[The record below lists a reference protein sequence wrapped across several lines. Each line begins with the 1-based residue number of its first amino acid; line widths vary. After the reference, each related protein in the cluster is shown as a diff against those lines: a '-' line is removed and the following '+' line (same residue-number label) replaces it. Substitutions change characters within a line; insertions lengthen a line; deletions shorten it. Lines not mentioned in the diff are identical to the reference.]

1 MLLNLIF
8 KNIPRIYVPGE
19 SQEVVKTA
27 AGAIQGYAKNAKCL
41 DSCEYSP
48 GSGGLY
54 IGLKSDILTGP
65 LGQLLPA
72 NLPERY
78 IYLKINE
85 VGTSCLVASHRYYLY
100 GFVQY
105 LLSDLMD
112 EDSSAYTNGRIFEPA
127 FTNHRVAYDYFLTQ
141 EGRITKG
148 LDRETYVRE
157 LARNGFTH
165 VEVNGLGSPMA
176 IETGPKGEV
185 YPMFYT
191 YCPALDQFVYSEL
204 NKGIYPY
211 YYLAANLTYLKENA
225 RLARKYGLI
234 PGMLSFEP
242 RNVPEEFFNKYPM
255 LRGARI
261 DHPFRSFRP
270 RYNMTITHPKVLAHY
285 AEMVQKLLKEV
296 PDLGFLNVWTND
308 SGAGFEHTKSLY
320 VGRNGGAYLVR
331 EWKDDAEIAR
341 LAGDNALRFFGVLKD
356 AATEINPDFRVITR
370 MESFYGEH
378 DIVINGL
385 KDKKL
390 DIETASLIQRGW
402 DMPYSHPMYSD
413 RKDINAG
420 CVFQQEF
427 DEREKPIFQG
437 IQEKG
442 SQVAF
447 YYAYGPQTMFAPLMG
462 IPYPKL
468 TRKRLET
475 LHKNGVNYLS
485 HMGGTFPPEKVPY
498 NVNHEV
504 LRNFQ
509 LNPGRPVEDV
519 LETYA
524 RKQVQ
529 GEEYKTLLK
538 AWDITEAGILGFPNI
553 SSLYSTIGFT
563 WYRLWVRPFVPDIE
577 KIPQKERDFYEDFMC
592 TVPHNPNNVDLSK
605 DVLFT
610 LTTPEKS
617 REDAKRIDQNV
628 LPKLD
633 EAIRLLETISDKA
646 PICSDQ
652 LIRIKA
658 LRCWLTTQR
667 NIAVWVDSVY
677 GFMNAANAADK
688 QQYKSNLQAMM
699 TLEIANTETVIG
711 LFKSGIEF
719 IAMTDQG
726 ETPLIYG
733 TNLPE
738 LLVKRIEMMK
748 TYFNDDPYIDMN
760 YIERKAG
767 EPIY

>member
-1 MLLNLIF
+1 MNIKEALKRIKKIGTV
-8 KNIPRIYVPGE
+8 KN
-19 SQEVVKTA
+19 
-27 AGAIQGYAKNAKCL
+27 
-41 DSCEYSP
+41 SP
-48 GSGGLY
+48 GVVNTVQKEFLKFIGNGTGVFTVACLTSAISKESIPGL
-54 IGLKSDILTGP
+54 P
-65 LGQLLPA
+65 E
-72 NLPERY
+72 NLPERF
-78 IYLKINE
+78 IYLKIDE
-85 VGTSCLVASHRYYLY
+85 TGTGCLVSSHTYYLH

-105 LLSDLMD
+105 LLSDLLS
-112 EDSSAYTNGRIFEPA
+112 EDISHYINGRIFEPA
-127 FTNHRVAYDYFLTQ
+127 FRSHRVAYDYFLTQ
-141 EGRITKG
+141 EGRITQG
-148 LDRETYVRE
+148 LDRDTYMKE

-165 VEVNGLGSPMA
+165 VEVNGLGSPMS
-176 IETGPKGEV
+176 IDTGPKGEV

-191 YCPALDQFVYSEL
+191 YCPALDQFVYSTL

-211 YYLAANLTYLKENA
+211 YYLSANLNYLKENA
-225 RLARKYGLI
+225 ALARKYGLV

-242 RNVPEEFFNKYPM
+242 RAVPEEFFNKYPM

-285 AEMVQKLLKEV
+285 AEMIQKLMQEV
-296 PDLGFLNVWTND
+296 PDLGFLNIWTND

-331 EWKDDAEIAR
+331 EWKDDAEIAK

-356 AATEINPDFRVITR
+356 AAAELNPDFRVITR

-378 DIVINGL
+378 DIIINGL
-385 KDKKL
+385 KGKL

-402 DMPYSHPMYSD
+402 DMPYSHPMYPD

-420 CVFQQEF
+420 CVFQQDF
-427 DEREKPIFQG
+427 DERERPIFQG
-437 IQEKG
+437 IEETG
-442 SQVAF
+442 SQVSF

-475 LHKNGVNYLS
+475 LHDNGVNYLA

-498 NVNHEV
+498 NINHEI
-504 LRNFQ
+504 LRNYQ
-509 LNPGRPVEDV
+509 INPGRSIDDILVSYAKNNIDGED
-519 LETYA
+519 YA
-524 RKQVQ
+524 
-529 GEEYKTLLK
+529 TLLK
-538 AWDITEAGILGFPNI
+538 AWDMAETGILGFPNI

-577 KIPQKERDFYEDFMC
+577 SIPQVERDFYEDFMC

-610 LTTPEKS
+610 LTTPERS
-617 REDAKRIDQNV
+617 REDALRIDQNV
-628 LPKLD
+628 LPKLT
-633 EAIRLLETISDKA
+633 EAIRLLNSVKGDV
-646 PICSDQ
+646 PIVADQ
-652 LIRIKA
+652 LVRLKA
-658 LRCWLTTQR
+658 LRCWITTQR

-677 GFMNAANAADK
+677 GFMNATNPADK
-688 QQYKSNLQAMM
+688 QRYKLALQDMM
-699 TLEIANTETVIG
+699 KLEIANSEELII

-726 ETPLIYG
+726 ETPLMYG
-733 TNLPE
+733 INLPE
-738 LLVKRIEMMK
+738 LLVKRIVMMK
-748 TYFNDDPYIDMN
+748 SHFNDDPYIDMN

-767 EPIY
+767 EPVY

>member
-1 MLLNLIF
+1 MTLHQLLDLTMTLGCKVSSPLVDSIKEEFGYLFPNMVL
-8 KNIPRIYVPGE
+8 E
-19 SQEVVKTA
+19 TA
-27 AGAIQGYAKNAKCL
+27 NQIGTKKHQ
-41 DSCEYSP
+41 
-48 GSGGLY
+48 
-54 IGLKSDILTGP
+54 IGLAVLNQLSD
-65 LGQLLPA
+65 QEKDSLLPLY
-72 NLPERY
+72 LPEQF
-78 IYLKINE
+78 IYFKIDQT
-85 VGTSCLVASHRYYLY
+85 GTGILLSSHTYYLH

-105 LLSDLMD
+105 LLSDLLD
-112 EDSSAYTNGRIFEPA
+112 DNAEKYYGGKIFNPA
-127 FTNHRVAYDYFLTQ
+127 FKTHRVAYDYFLTQ
-141 EGRITKG
+141 EGRITQG
-148 LDRETYVRE
+148 LDRESYMRE

-191 YCPALDQFVYSEL
+191 YCPALDQFVYSTL

-211 YYLAANLTYLKENA
+211 YYLSANLNYLKENA

-242 RNVPEEFFNKYPM
+242 RAVPEEFFNKYPM

-285 AEMVQKLLKEV
+285 AEMIQKLVREV
-296 PDLGFLNVWTND
+296 PDLGFLNIWTND

-331 EWKDDAEIAR
+331 EWKDDAEIAK

-356 AATEINPDFRVITR
+356 AACEINPDFRIITR

-378 DIVINGL
+378 DIIINGL
-385 KDKKL
+385 KGKL
-390 DIETASLIQRGW
+390 DVETASLIQRGW
-402 DMPYSHPMYSD
+402 DMPYSHPLYPD

-420 CVFQQEF
+420 CVFQQDF

-437 IQEKG
+437 IEDTG
-442 SQVAF
+442 SQVSF

-468 TRKRLET
+468 TRKRLEI
-475 LHKNGVNYLS
+475 LSGNGVNYLS

-498 NVNHEV
+498 NINHEV

-509 LNPGRPVEDV
+509 INAERTVDDV
-519 LETYA
+519 LESYA
-524 RKQVQ
+524 RKHIE
-529 GEEYKTLLK
+529 GNDYSILLE
-538 AWDITEAGILGFPNI
+538 AWDKAEKGILGFPNI

-577 KIPQKERDFYEDFMC
+577 KIPQTERDFYEDFMC

-610 LTTPEKS
+610 LTTPERS
-617 REDAKRIDQNV
+617 HVDALRIDQNV
-628 LPKLD
+628 LPHLD
-633 EAIRLLETISDKA
+633 EAIRMLEDQIDKA
-646 PICSDQ
+646 PIFKDQ
-652 LIRIKA
+652 YIRLKA
-658 LRCWLTTQR
+658 LRCWMITMR
-667 NIAVWVDSVY
+667 NIAVWVDSAY
-677 GFMNAANAADK
+677 GFMNAVNNNEK
-688 QQYKSNLQAMM
+688 QNYKLAMQKMMEMEISNS
-699 TLEIANTETVIG
+699 EEVIS
-711 LFKSGIEF
+711 LFKSGLEF
-719 IAMTDQG
+719 IALTDQG
-726 ETPLIYG
+726 ETPLMYG
-733 TNLPE
+733 INLPE
-738 LLVKRIEMMK
+738 LLMRRIELMK
-748 TYFNDDPYIDMN
+748 AHLNDDPYIDHN
-760 YIERKAG
+760 YIERMAG
-767 EPIY
+767 MPIY

>member
-1 MLLNLIF
+1 MTLYQALN
-8 KNIPRIYVPGE
+8 
-19 SQEVVKTA
+19 QVKTVLCKESHPLFQSVSDLIRTA
-27 AGAIQGYAKNAKCL
+27 SPNVNLKIVHHLEIQSQGISLAIADQ
-41 DSCEYSP
+41 
-48 GSGGLY
+48 
-54 IGLKSDILTGP
+54 LTEP
-65 LGQLLPA
+65 EKRKLLPSTT
-72 NLPERY
+72 PENFLF
-78 IYLKINE
+78 LKLE
-85 VGTSCLVASHRYYLY
+85 ESGTGCLIASHRYYLY

-105 LLSDLMD
+105 LLSDLLN
-112 EDSSAYTNGRIFEPA
+112 EDIMGFRSGRIFEPA
-127 FTNHRVAYDYFLTQ
+127 FKSHRVAYDYFLTQ
-141 EGRITKG
+141 EGRISQG
-148 LDRETYVRE
+148 LNRESYMQE

-165 VEVNGLGSPMA
+165 VEVNGLGSPMG

-191 YCPALDQFVYSEL
+191 YCPALDQFVYSSL

-211 YYLAANLTYLKENA
+211 YYLSANLNYLKENA

-242 RNVPEEFFNKYPM
+242 RAVPEEFFNKYPM
-255 LRGARI
+255 LRGCRV

-270 RYNMTITHPKVLAHY
+270 RYNMTITHPKVLDHY
-285 AEMVQKLLKEV
+285 AEMIQKLTKEV
-296 PDLGFLNVWTND
+296 PDLGFLNIWTND

-356 AATEINPDFRVITR
+356 AATKLNPDFRIITR

-378 DIVINGL
+378 DIIINGL
-385 KDKKL
+385 KGKL

-402 DMPYSHPMYSD
+402 DMPYSHPLYPD

-420 CVFQQEF
+420 CVFQQDF

-437 IQEKG
+437 IEKEG
-442 SQVAF
+442 SQVSF

-468 TRKRLET
+468 THKRLET
-475 LHKNGVNYLS
+475 LHRNGVNYLA
-485 HMGGTFPPEKVPY
+485 HMGGTFPPETVPY
-498 NVNHEV
+498 NINHEV

-509 LNPGRPVEDV
+509 LNSGRPVEEL
-519 LETYA
+519 LETYV
-524 RKQVQ
+524 RKHVSGDGYQA
-529 GEEYKTLLK
+529 LLK
-538 AWDITEAGILGFPNI
+538 AWDVAEAGILGFPNI

-610 LTTPEKS
+610 LTTPQRS
-617 REDAKRIDQNV
+617 HEDAQRIDRNV
-628 LPKLD
+628 LPKLT
-633 EAIRLLETISDKA
+633 EAILMLEEIRDQA
-646 PICSDQ
+646 PIFKDQ
-652 LIRIKA
+652 WVRLKA
-658 LRCWLTTQR
+658 LRAWMLTMR
-667 NIAVWVDSVY
+667 NIAVWVDTVY
-677 GFMNAANAADK
+677 GYMNAPDPK
-688 QQYKSNLQAMM
+688 LKEEYKLRNQAMM
-699 TLEIANTETVIG
+699 KLEITNTEEVIS
-711 LFKSGIEF
+711 LFGEGVDF
-719 IAMTDQG
+719 MALTDQG

-733 TNLPE
+733 VNLPE
-738 LLVKRIEMMK
+738 LMSKRIEMMQAH
-748 TYFNDDPYIDMN
+748 FDDDPFIDHN
-760 YIERKAG
+760 FIERMAG
-767 EPIY
+767 MPLF

>member
-1 MLLNLIF
+1 MKLQEALAKIKSIGTL
-8 KNIPRIYVPGE
+8 PG
-19 SQEVVKTA
+19 SPEVVSTVSNLLLKFIGNGTGVFTVA
-27 AGAIQGYAKNAKCL
+27 CL
-41 DSCEYSP
+41 HSV
-48 GSGGLY
+48 
-54 IGLKSDILTGP
+54 KSKES
-65 LGQLLPA
+65 LPDLPSS
-72 NLPERY
+72 LPENF
-78 IYLKINE
+78 IYLKIDE
-85 VGTSCLVASHRYYLY
+85 TGTGCLVVSHAHYLY

-105 LLSDLMD
+105 LLSDLIQ
-112 EDSSAYTNGRIFEPA
+112 EDVAGYVNGRIFNPA
-127 FTNHRVAYDYFLTQ
+127 FKTHRVAYDYFLTQ
-141 EGRITKG
+141 EGRITQG
-148 LDRETYVRE
+148 LDRETYMKE

-191 YCPALDQFVYSEL
+191 YCPALDQFVYSTL

-211 YYLAANLTYLKENA
+211 YYLSANLNYLKENA
-225 RLARKYGLI
+225 RLARKYGLV

-242 RNVPEEFFNKYPM
+242 RAVPEEFFNKYPM

-285 AEMVQKLLKEV
+285 AEMIQKLMKEV
-296 PDLGFLNVWTND
+296 PDLGFLNIWTND

-331 EWKDDAEIAR
+331 EWKDDAEIAK

-378 DIVINGL
+378 DIIINGL
-385 KDKKL
+385 KGKL

-402 DMPYSHPMYSD
+402 DMPYSHPMYPD

-420 CVFQQEF
+420 CVFQQDF
-427 DEREKPIFQG
+427 DAREKPIFQG
-437 IQEKG
+437 IEETG

-475 LHKNGVNYLS
+475 LHDNGVNYLS
-485 HMGGTFPPEKVPY
+485 HMGGTFPPEKVPF
-498 NVNHEV
+498 NINHEI
-504 LRNFQ
+504 LRNYQ
-509 LNPGRPVEDV
+509 LNSGRKVEEL
-519 LETYA
+519 LESYA
-524 RKQVQ
+524 KKQVE
-529 GEEYKTLLK
+529 GDDYTILLK
-538 AWDITEAGILGFPNI
+538 AWDIAEPGILGFPNI

-577 KIPQKERDFYEDFMC
+577 KIPQAERDFYEDFMC

-610 LTTPEKS
+610 LTTPDRS
-617 REDAKRIDQNV
+617 RDDALRIDKNV
-628 LPKLD
+628 LPRLA
-633 EAIRLLETISDKA
+633 EAIGMLKGKADQA
-646 PICSDQ
+646 PIFKDQ
-652 LIRIKA
+652 YVRLQA
-658 LRCWLTTQR
+658 LYCWMTTMR

-677 GFMNAANAADK
+677 GFMNAAVPAEK
-688 QQYKSNLQAMM
+688 QRFKLAMKEM
-699 TLEIANTETVIG
+699 MKLEIANSEEIIR
-711 LFKSGIEF
+711 LFNSGIEF
-719 IAMTDQG
+719 IALTDQG
-726 ETPLIYG
+726 ETPLMYG
-733 TNLPE
+733 INLPE
-738 LLVKRIEMMK
+738 LIGKRIEMMK
-748 TYFNDDPYIDMN
+748 SHLEDDPFIDHN
-760 YIERKAG
+760 YMERMAG
-767 EPIY
+767 MPLY

>member
-1 MLLNLIF
+1 LRIGRILI
-8 KNIPRIYVPGE
+8 PAGSP
-19 SQEVVKTA
+19 EVVHTA
-27 AGAIQGYAKNAKCL
+27 AALISEMVKRAEPVEVPTIHADLEGFAIAVLSPDRAG
-41 DSCEYSP
+41 EYP
-48 GSGGLY
+48 G
-54 IGLKSDILTGP
+54 
-65 LGQLLPA
+65 LLPPA
-72 NLPERY
+72 LPERY
-78 IYLKINE
+78 IYLKINQE
-85 VGTSCLVASHRYYLY
+85 GSGCLVASHPHYLFE
-100 GFVQY
+100 FVQY
-105 LLSDLMD
+105 LMSDLIHD
-112 EDSSAYTNGRIFEPA
+112 DIAPYLSGRIFKPA
-127 FTNHRVAYDYFLTQ
+127 FKTHRVAYDFFLTQ
-141 EGRITKG
+141 EGRITQG

-165 VEVNGLGSPMA
+165 VEVNGLASPMA

-191 YCPALDQFVYSEL
+191 YCPALDQFVYSSL

-211 YYLAANLTYLKENA
+211 YYLSANLNYLKENA
-225 RLARKYGLI
+225 RLARKYGLV
-234 PGMLSFEP
+234 PGLLCFEP
-242 RNVPEEFFNKYPM
+242 RAVPEEFFNKYPM
-255 LRGARI
+255 LRGARV

-285 AEMVQKLLKEV
+285 SEMIQKLMKEV

-341 LAGDNALRFFGVLKD
+341 LAGENALRFFGVMKD
-356 AATEINPDFRVITR
+356 AASEINPDFRVITR

-378 DIVINGL
+378 DIIINGL
-385 KDKKL
+385 KGKL

-402 DMPYSHPMYSD
+402 DMPYSHPMYPD

-420 CVFQQEF
+420 CVFQQDF

-437 IQEKG
+437 IEQTG
-442 SQVAF
+442 SQVSF

-475 LHKNGVNYLS
+475 LRNNGVNHLS

-498 NVNHEV
+498 NSNHEV

-509 LNPGRPVEDV
+509 INPGKPVEAV
-519 LETYA
+519 LESFVK
-524 RKQVQ
+524 KQVA
-529 GEEYKTLLK
+529 GDEYRTLLK
-538 AWDITEAGILGFPNI
+538 AWDVAEAGILGFPNI

-563 WYRLWVRPFVPDIE
+563 WYRLWARPLVPDIE
-577 KIPQKERDFYEDFMC
+577 KIPQKERDYYENFMC
-592 TVPHNPNNVDLSK
+592 TIPHNPNNVDLSK

-610 LTTPEKS
+610 LTTPERS
-617 REDAKRIDQNV
+617 REDAKRIDLNV

-633 EAIRLLETISDKA
+633 EAIRLLETIQDKA
-646 PICSDQ
+646 PIGKDQ
-652 LIRIKA
+652 LVRIKA
-658 LRCWLTTQR
+658 LRCWITTQR

-677 GFMNAANAADK
+677 GFMNAADPVDK
-688 QQYKSNLQAMM
+688 QQYKSNLQEMM
-699 TLEIANTETVIG
+699 KLEIANSEVLSC

-719 IAMTDQG
+719 IALTDQG
-726 ETPLIYG
+726 ETPLMYG
-733 TNLPE
+733 TNLPD
-738 LLVKRIEMMK
+738 LLMRRIALMK
-748 TYFNDDPYIDMN
+748 AHLNDDPYIDMN

-767 EPIY
+767 EPVY

>member
-1 MLLNLIF
+1 MTVHQAL
-8 KNIPRIYVPGE
+8 KV
-19 SQEVVKTA
+19 TA
-27 AGAIQGYAKNAKCL
+27 ALTCKE
-41 DSCEYSP
+41 SSP
-48 GSGGLY
+48 LIKSVSDEFRMIFPN
-54 IGLKSDILTGP
+54 IGLKVGNQLEIRPHQICLAVATKLSDQEKKI
-65 LGQLLPA
+65 LLPPS
-72 NLPERY
+72 LPERF
-78 IYLKINE
+78 IYLKIDKT
-85 VGTSCLVASHRYYLY
+85 GSGCLIASHPYYLH

-105 LLSDLMD
+105 LLSDLIT
-112 EDSSAYTNGRIFEPA
+112 EDASAYIKGRIFEPA
-127 FTNHRVAYDYFLTQ
+127 FKTHRVAYDYFLTQ
-141 EGRITKG
+141 EGRITQG
-148 LDRETYVRE
+148 LDRETYMKE

-191 YCPALDQFVYSEL
+191 YCPALDQFVYSSL

-211 YYLAANLTYLKENA
+211 YYLSANLNYLKENA
-225 RLARKYGLI
+225 TLARKYGLV

-242 RNVPEEFFNKYPM
+242 RAVPEEFFNKYPM
-255 LRGARI
+255 LRGARV

-270 RYNMTITHPKVLAHY
+270 RYNMTIAHPKVLAHY
-285 AEMVQKLLKEV
+285 AEMIQKLMKEV
-296 PDLGFLNVWTND
+296 PDLGFLNIWTND

-331 EWKDDAEIAR
+331 EWKDDAEIAK

-378 DIVINGL
+378 DIIINGL
-385 KDKKL
+385 KGKL

-420 CVFQQEF
+420 CVFQQDF
-427 DEREKPIFQG
+427 DEREKPIFKG
-437 IQEKG
+437 IQETG
-442 SQVAF
+442 SQVSF

-475 LHKNGVNYLS
+475 LHQNGVNYLA

-498 NVNHEV
+498 NINHEV

-509 LNPGRPVEDV
+509 INSERPVEDV
-519 LETYA
+519 LESYA
-524 RKQVQ
+524 KKHID
-529 GEEYKTLLK
+529 GEDYTTLLK
-538 AWDITEAGILGFPNI
+538 AWDLAEAGILGFPNI

-577 KIPQKERDFYEDFMC
+577 KIPQVERDFYEDFMC

-610 LTTPEKS
+610 LTTPERS
-617 REDAKRIDQNV
+617 HEDALRIDKNV

-633 EAIRLLETISDKA
+633 EALRMLEGQSDKA
-646 PICSDQ
+646 PIFLDQ
-652 LIRIKA
+652 YVRVKA
-658 LRCWLTTQR
+658 LRCWITTQR
-667 NIAVWVDSVY
+667 SIAVWVDSVY
-677 GFMNAANAADK
+677 GFMNASDPTDK
-688 QQYKSNLQAMM
+688 QRYKSAIQKMM
-699 TLEIANTETVIG
+699 KIEIANSEELIR
-711 LFKSGIEF
+711 LFKTGVEF
-719 IAMTDQG
+719 IALTDQG
-726 ETPLIYG
+726 ETPLMYG
-733 TNLPE
+733 VNLPE

-748 TYFNDDPYIDMN
+748 AHFDDDPYIDHN

-767 EPIY
+767 EPVY